1 MSLVNFPK
9 VRIRKIEDKGFII
22 EVQRSLKWVH
32 IISYYGLPRDP
43 FYYQS
48 YNSALEDLCKE
59 IKWEIIKNSINESN
73 NI

>member
-9 VRIRKIEDKGFII
+9 VRIRKVDGKGFVA

-32 IISYYGLPRDP
+32 IISYYGIPRQP

-48 YNSALEDLCKE
+48 YESAMEDLCKE
-59 IKWEIIKNSINESN
+59 IKWEIIKNGIKESDK
-73 NI
+73 